1 MGDLVGAVRFVPG
14 LKILIGGHI
23 GKKKKNHR
31 TSPHEHAMKSRSVAD
46 RHESLSPADANF
58 FKMNIY
64 YSIK

>member
-23 GKKKKNHR
+23 GKKKNHR

-46 RHESLSPADANF
+46 LHESWSPAAANF
-58 FKMNIY
+58 F
-64 YSIK
+64 